1 MRDPAVAR
9 RDRRGRGVTGRVR
22 RHHERRG
29 RRGPSRRRRKSKGP
43 RGITATTIRVGGLGD
58 ALLYGGADIGAR
70 ARFQRA
76 NADGGVNGRTID
88 YVGFRDDG
96 GDPASD
102 TAAAAALARPGGVFA
117 VVPTVA
123 PDLAGAS
130 VLVKRQV
137 PYFGWALSSNFCGT
151 ALGFGFTGCQASSGS
166 TSNVWGLLV
175 RQAFGPG
182 PQSTGKTAA
191 ILTESTPSGEYE
203 LRALKAGLASAR
215 LTVVSGASSL
225 PVPAIADYSG
235 IVGGVL
241 TSAGGH
247 QPDSV
252 FVVGSASSV
261 LGVQQALR
269 AASYVGVFT
278 NVLEYDPNLVAPA
291 GGAFVAIQTA
301 ATETAPQNPAMQ
313 QLITDVQK
321 VAPDQPIDQ
330 AVVAGYF
337 SADLFLDAVRKA
349 GKHLTVGRPGAGGE
363 SDHLPRREHGRPDDV
378 PGRARST
385 NTVRLVGCEQRRRVH
400 RARAVHVRQSRCGQ
414 VAGDAA
420 RFTAVALVGGG
431 TRSLRRHR
439 GERSART
446 RRTRRPHP
454 SPPPG
459 SPPAR

>member
-1 MRDPAVAR
+1 VTLRLLAATGVVAALLAASVGITSGAGAEPAKAKAKVP
-9 RDRRGRGVTGRVR
+9 RGVT
-22 RHHERRG
+22 
-29 RRGPSRRRRKSKGP
+29 
-43 RGITATTIRVGGLGD
+43 ATSIRVGGLGD
-58 ALLYGGADIGAR
+58 SLFYGGADIGAR

-88 YVGFRDDG
+88 YVGFTDDG

-102 TAAAAALARPGGVFA
+102 TAAAASLARPGGVFA
-117 VVPTVA
+117 VVPAVA

-151 ALGFGFTGCQASSGS
+151 ALGFGFTGCQVSSGS

-203 LRALKAGLASAR
+203 LRALKAGLAAAR
-215 LTVVSGASSL
+215 LTVVSAASSL
-225 PVPAIADYSG
+225 PVPAIADYST
-235 IVGGVL
+235 IAGGVL

-291 GGAFVAIQTA
+291 SGAFVAIQTA

-313 QLITDVQK
+313 QLITDVRK

-337 SADLFLDAVRKA
+337 SADLFLDAVKQA
-349 GKHLTVGRPGAGGE
+349 GKHLTV
-363 SDHLPRREHGRPDDV
+363 
-378 PGRARST
+378 ARLVQVANRIT
-385 NTVRLVGCEQRRRVH
+385 YRVANTVGPTTFPAAHDQPTPCGSLVASNGVAFTVPVPYSCGRVV
-400 RARAVHVRQSRCGQ
+400 AVK
-414 VAGDAA
+414 
-420 RFTAVALVGGG
+420 
-431 TRSLRRHR
+431 
-439 GERSART
+439 
-446 RRTRRPHP
+446 
-454 SPPPG
+454 
-459 SPPAR
+459 